1 MSIQTLENIPAAVP
15 FRAVDRDW
23 PHSADQPAPLPPAPA
38 PVPTPDHTPAISIPA
53 VVANAN
59 KIFKQF
65 SNALEFSI
73 DQQSGRTITQLID
86 KETETVI
93 RQYPSEEMLSFGRTL
108 DQLTKSDSMA
118 GLLLNKKV

>member
-15 FRAVDRDW
+15 FRAVDRNS
-23 PHSADQPAPLPPAPA
+23 PHSADQPAPLPPT
-38 PVPTPDHTPAISIPA
+38 PVPTPDYTSAISIPA